1 MYKYYSVMRPI
12 VPGGYPKTKPIHRI
26 VNFDEKQPIP
36 SINNRVWGYIE
47 YKLPLSAADAA
58 AYELIPEMPY
68 EDKEKIC
75 RLLCKVIQLTRGG
88 SDLLALEYD
97 AKYEI
102 VAAHFEDGCRT
113 INVAGDSGMA
123 MIRDIVRRIGF

>member
-1 MYKYYSVMRPI
+1 MYKYYSTLRPI
-12 VPGGYPKTKPIHRI
+12 GPGCYPKTEPVHKI
-26 VNFDEKQPIP
+26 VNFDKRELIP
-36 SINNRVWGYIE
+36 SIDRQAWGYIE
-47 YKLPLSAADAA
+47 YERPLTPKDAA
-58 AYELIPEMPY
+58 GYDLIPEPPS

-75 RLLCKVIQLTRGG
+75 RLLCKVLQLTRGG

-113 INVAGDSGMA
+113 INVAGDSGTT
-123 MIRDIVRRIGF
+123 MIRDIVNRIGI